1 MRNATNTI
9 GFRVKKR
16 RKELHMTQVELAAKL
31 GITQGTLSQIETG
44 YIKRPTNT
52 KDLADALDCT
62 ETYLWFGVDEIHG
75 LDPSNANMALRLA
88 ALGDEQRNHILA
100 MIDAFEKSS
109 G

>member
-1 MRNATNTI
+1 
-9 GFRVKKR
+9 
-16 RKELHMTQVELAAKL
+16 
-31 GITQGTLSQIETG
+31 
-44 YIKRPTNT
+44 
-52 KDLADALDCT
+52 
-62 ETYLWFGVDEIHG
+62 LWFGVDEIHG